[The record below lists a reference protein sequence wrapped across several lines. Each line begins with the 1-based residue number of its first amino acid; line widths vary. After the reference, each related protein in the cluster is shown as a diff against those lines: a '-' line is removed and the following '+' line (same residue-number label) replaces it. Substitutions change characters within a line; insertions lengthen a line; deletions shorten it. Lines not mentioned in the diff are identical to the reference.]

1 MRCLPSR
8 PCPVAEH
15 PLSEADIVGFSG
27 KFESA
32 EGTAILFGD
41 QGRIRVKFT
50 ENGPSLPLVY
60 LGDGA
65 FTAGPNMISKAYLKN
80 GRAQGA
86 ALYVRSVHECHMAR
100 AIELGIVHCFHGVCS
115 VLPSSSEIE
124 SSTRHS
130 ECVTGNP

>member
-1 MRCLPSR
+1 MLAIP
-8 PCPVAEH
+8 PMPVAEH

-86 ALYVRSVHECHMAR
+86 ALYVEGLFMNATWRV
-100 AIELGIVHCFHGVCS
+100 
-115 VLPSSSEIE
+115 PS
-124 SSTRHS
+124 
-130 ECVTGNP
+130 N